1 MEYSQAHYAA
11 YMVKRA
17 DGLRIISLN
26 TNLCESTD
34 VLNKGDQHILDN
46 SRVSVG
52 YYPIQ
57 TSPPL
62 IRSNR
67 ANYFN
72 YINASHPD
80 TSGMM
85 RFLTDELQ
93 AAEDAGDRGKC
104 AMHLELSQDNVNV
117 AWIIGHVP
125 SGWDGTNGLL
135 NPTNLCQ

>member
-1 MEYSQAHYAA
+1 MI
-11 YMVKRA
+11 KRV

-26 TNLCESTD
+26 TNLCESAE
-34 VLNKGDQHILDN
+34 VSNGGDQRVLDN
-46 SRVSVG
+46 SRVSVSFFTQ
-52 YYPIQ
+52 YQ

-85 RFLTDELQ
+85 RFLADELQ
-93 AAEDAGDRGKC
+93 SAEDAGDRGKC
-104 AMHLELSQDNVNV
+104 AMHLELSEVNVNI

-135 NPTNLCQ
+135 NPTNLC